1 MEIVTSTGT
10 ANAPRVR
17 VLAVVELGNNWGHL
31 LRVLPVID
39 SLLAEGH
46 EVLFAVPDI
55 AKARLAVQRSDIAL
69 VKCPGALVAAQVGV
83 FEYEFYAQILERCVF
98 GDDQLLARS
107 IAQWDDLLSTW
118 RPDVM
123 LTDFA
128 PGALFA
134 ARLHQLPVVQIPVG
148 WEAPPLKAALPII
161 RPWKKVDPAVI
172 SRYEDRLRMRL
183 NLWCDSRGVNRLEEL
198 SDLYA
203 IGTQLLTTFP
213 EIDCFGPRHGE
224 VRYVGPI
231 ITVDSGIALDWASDA
246 RSSGTPFR
254 VLVYLKPSPALVPVL
269 IYLRTVMRAE
279 VIAILQELPPMVVG
293 HLRSVGIRVVDSAVQ
308 LNRLLADAH
317 LVVSNAGHGVAAA
330 ALLAGV
336 PLLTIPLTVDQFLLA
351 SKLESIGAAAV
362 MPDSDA
368 NLRLRDG
375 TVAQLLCEG
384 AHREAARAF
393 AQRYAGRSQRRTIS
407 AIVQAL
413 LDRARMRVEIST
425 EPHHH
430 PPQTPNH

>member
-1 MEIVTSTGT
+1 MVGIVTSTKT
-10 ANAPRVR
+10 VNSPPVR

-46 EVLFAVPDI
+46 EVLFAVPDVG
-55 AKARLAVQRSDIAL
+55 KARLALQRSDIAL
-69 VKCPGALVAAQVGV
+69 VKCPGALVAAQVGA

-107 IAQWDDLLSTW
+107 IAQWDELLSTW

-148 WEAPPLKAALPII
+148 WEAPPLESALPVI

-183 NLWCDSRGVNRLEEL
+183 NLWCDLRGANMLEEL

-213 EIDCFGPRHGE
+213 EIDCFGPRCAE
-224 VRYVGPI
+224 VNYVGPI
-231 ITVDSGIALDWASDA
+231 ITVDRGIPLDWASDA
-246 RSSGTPFR
+246 RSSGAPFR

-269 IYLRTVMRAE
+269 MYLRTVMRAE
-279 VIAILQELPPMVVG
+279 IIAILQELPPIVVG
-293 HLRSVGIRVVDSAVQ
+293 HLRSVGIRVVDAAVQ
-308 LNRLLADAH
+308 LQRLLADAH

-336 PLLTIPLTVDQFLLA
+336 PLLTIPLTIDQFLLA
-351 SKLESIGAAAV
+351 SKLGSTGAAVV
-362 MPDSDA
+362 MPDGEAS
-368 NLRLRDG
+368 LRLSDG
-375 TVAQLLCEG
+375 TVAQLLREG
-384 AHREAARAF
+384 TYCKAAKEF
-393 AQRYAGRSQRRTIS
+393 AQRYAGRSQHRTIN

-413 LDRARMRVEIST
+413 LDRARTRE
-425 EPHHH
+425 
-430 PPQTPNH
+430 